1 MRDTV
6 MEQDAHAPK
15 AQTLII
21 STHAND
27 GQSPAVV
34 PFTEDDA
41 SCANGAQVNKY
52 LKRKRRVAT
61 YTTYTKVEKLNDK
74 TYGMDEG
81 WGYFSDAPG
90 SENSSAISKKKINRR
105 TYEWNAENQM
115 TGTTD
120 ESLTVNY
127 TYGAD
132 GKRASKYT
140 HSRETL
146 YFNDYWVWHIDSAT
160 RSRGGKVTKNIYL
173 GTERVA
179 SRIGSYNTYDG
190 EERENTFFYHP
201 DHLGSAQLV
210 TDHSGNEY
218 QRLEYTPYGE
228 TWMDLKSE
236 TSLITKLPYK
246 FSAKELDEET
256 GLYYYGA
263 RYLDPKMSR
272 WISADPAMNTGEYF
286 SNPDAGMGG
295 IYNHVNFNLYHYAGN
310 NPINYTDPDGRRS
323 GIPAALES
331 QIVQRNTMANGNT
344 TASCGLTNEAQRIMT
359 AQKTCSYGTTSE
371 IRQTIAENT
380 KRTDMWGVYAI
391 KSGVVIQ
398 IQTMDPDL
406 KPDDPKQPVYGNNII
421 IRDADGT
428 FVRYAHL
435 ESINFKVGASVEEG
449 TQIGIMGD
457 TGRGLPGPCKH
468 LHVSVYPSWAIK
480 DRNKFNSINAITNPE
495 AYIKSGTYPCNTKIS
510 GRFQQVYTVNN
521 KDGTVSTYLHEG
533 LDTSGQYV
541 NKIPGWNK
549 GLNGEE
555 AISAQK

>member
-1 MRDTV
+1 

-61 YTTYTKVEKLNDK
+61 YTSYTKVEKLKDK
-74 TYGMDEG
+74 VWGMDEG
-81 WGYFSDAPG
+81 WGYFSDAG
-90 SENSSAISKKKINRR
+90 NSESSGGVSKKKINRR
-105 TYEWNAENQM
+105 TYEWNAENQL

-140 HSRETL
+140 HSSETL

-173 GTERVA
+173 GTERLA
-179 SRIGSYNTYDG
+179 SRIGSYNTYHG
-190 EERENTFFYHP
+190 EEKESTFFYHS

-210 TDHSGNEY
+210 TDCDGNEY

-228 TWMDLKSE
+228 TWMDLKAE
-236 TSLITKLPYK
+236 TSLITKLPYR

-256 GLYYYGA
+256 GFYYYGA

-286 SNPDAGMGG
+286 PVAPTSEDARRYNGNLPGMGG
-295 IYNHVNFNLYHYAGN
+295 IFNHINFHLYHYANN
-310 NPINYTDPDGRRS
+310 NPVRYTDPDGRDVNPSNMGLRPEIRKQMNSLENLMAVAKYIKQS
-323 GIPAALES
+323 GISNGIDLKLFYTSDYCWARATIIRKQLEEMGYDVDGYTFVIS
-331 QIVQRNTMANGNT
+331 PLNYEAKQAVKNGTLDPSTIDKDDPRRFAYHVGVTVKIDGEFYVVDPFYSEYSIGLSKQEDWIKVQYGMDNRYQTKDEI
-344 TASCGLTNEAQRIMT
+344 TAHLIGVDIWINIDTGMSVPIDFVTSYNEA
-359 AQKTCSYGTTSE
+359 K
-371 IRQTIAENT
+371 
-380 KRTDMWGVYAI
+380 
-391 KSGVVIQ
+391 KS
-398 IQTMDPDL
+398 L
-406 KPDDPKQPVYGNNII
+406 
-421 IRDADGT
+421 DG
-428 FVRYAHL
+428 
-435 ESINFKVGASVEEG
+435 I
-449 TQIGIMGD
+449 
-457 TGRGLPGPCKH
+457 
-468 LHVSVYPSWAIK
+468 
-480 DRNKFNSINAITNPE
+480 
-495 AYIKSGTYPCNTKIS
+495 
-510 GRFQQVYTVNN
+510 
-521 KDGTVSTYLHEG
+521 
-533 LDTSGQYV
+533 
-541 NKIPGWNK
+541 
-549 GLNGEE
+549 
-555 AISAQK
+555 

>member
-1 MRDTV
+1 

-61 YTTYTKVEKLNDK
+61 YTSYTKVEKLKDK
-74 TYGMDEG
+74 VWGMDEG
-81 WGYFSDAPG
+81 WGYFSDAG
-90 SENSSAISKKKINRR
+90 NSESSGGVSKKKINRR
-105 TYEWNAENQM
+105 TYEWNAENQL

-140 HSRETL
+140 HSSETL

-173 GTERVA
+173 GTERLA
-179 SRIGSYNTYDG
+179 SRIGSYNTYHG
-190 EERENTFFYHP
+190 EEKESTFFYHS

-210 TDHSGNEY
+210 TDCDGNEY

-228 TWMDLKSE
+228 TWMDLKAE
-236 TSLITKLPYK
+236 TSLITKLPYR

-256 GLYYYGA
+256 GFYYYGA

-286 SNPDAGMGG
+286 PVAPTSEDARRYNGNLPGMGG
-295 IYNHVNFNLYHYAGN
+295 IFNHINFHLYHYAGN
-310 NPINYTDPDGRRS
+310 NPINYTDPDGRDTLPYE
-323 GIPAALES
+323 IK
-331 QIVQRNTMANGNT
+331 QIFNTVERLYKIGQKIKKNDKAYGYPLYQKDNGNCCFARACLIAKELSEQGFDVSYEYT
-344 TASCGLTNEAQRIMT
+344 DSKAFDYHVAVCVTIDGERYIVDPMFKGNKGVFKYSEWIER
-359 AQKTCSYGTTSE
+359 QKIRGSY
-371 IRQTIAENT
+371 IRPRERQLIGNSLENFNIAVEYNN
-380 KRTDMWGVYAI
+380 Y
-391 KSGVVIQ
+391 
-398 IQTMDPDL
+398 L
-406 KPDDPKQPVYGNNII
+406 KATGKTPEDI
-421 IRDADGT
+421 
-428 FVRYAHL
+428 
-435 ESINFKVGASVEEG
+435 SIYEFSAK
-449 TQIGIMGD
+449 
-457 TGRGLPGPCKH
+457 L
-468 LHVSVYPSWAIK
+468 IK
-480 DRNKFNSINAITNPE
+480 DYHEEMKRK
-495 AYIKSGTYPCNTKIS
+495 G
-510 GRFQQVYTVNN
+510 GTVN
-521 KDGTVSTYLHEG
+521 E
-533 LDTSGQYV
+533 
-541 NKIPGWNK
+541 
-549 GLNGEE
+549 
-555 AISAQK
+555 

>member
-1 MRDTV
+1 

-21 STHAND
+21 STHANN

-61 YTTYTKVEKLNDK
+61 YTTYTKVEKLKDK
-74 TYGMDEG
+74 VWGMDEG
-81 WGYFSDAPG
+81 WGYFSDAG
-90 SENSSAISKKKINRR
+90 NSESSGGVSRKKINRR
-105 TYEWNAENQM
+105 TYEWNAENQL

-140 HSRETL
+140 HSSETL

-173 GTERVA
+173 GTERLA
-179 SRIGSYNTYDG
+179 SRIGSYNTYYG
-190 EERENTFFYHP
+190 EEKESTFFYHS

-210 TDHSGNEY
+210 TDYEGSEY

-228 TWMDLKSE
+228 TWMDLKAE
-236 TSLITKLPYK
+236 TSLILKLPYK

-286 SNPDAGMGG
+286 PVAPTSEDARRYNGNLPGMGG
-295 IYNHVNFNLYHYAGN
+295 IFNHINFHLYHYACN
-310 NPINYTDPDGRRS
+310 NPVRYTDPMG
-323 GIPAALES
+323 
-331 QIVQRNTMANGNT
+331 RNTFIAINPKEPFACLSHG
-344 TASCGLTNEAQRIMT
+344 GLAVETGDGKWSFFEFDDNDNEMP
-359 AQKTCSYGTTSE
+359 SE
-371 IRQTIAENT
+371 
-380 KRTDMWGVYAI
+380 DLVVPI
-391 KSGVVIQ
+391 KC
-398 IQTMDPDL
+398 DPDSKYSKEILSSKKIIFPGKKLREMRKITADYAGCMKYDFETKEDLLYYLDSRGFKYTVEL
-406 KPDDPKQPVYGNNII
+406 KT
-421 IRDADGT
+421 DADTDKRIYENAVAIGKNLDGYILGVNDCNVYMKRVYESSGLNN
-428 FVRYAHL
+428 FLMYHPYLSGFALMPRGYAHCMRWQHL
-435 ESINFKVGASVEEG
+435 FTSKKRSIECQLKKN
-449 TQIGIMGD
+449 
-457 TGRGLPGPCKH
+457 
-468 LHVSVYPSWAIK
+468 
-480 DRNKFNSINAITNPE
+480 
-495 AYIKSGTYPCNTKIS
+495 
-510 GRFQQVYTVNN
+510 
-521 KDGTVSTYLHEG
+521 
-533 LDTSGQYV
+533 
-541 NKIPGWNK
+541 
-549 GLNGEE
+549 
-555 AISAQK
+555 